1 MNSSLAVEPIRAV
14 ERWNRR
20 PRVPEIGLLVV
31 FTLIYFG
38 ALFSAPLLDDAD
50 ATHAEAAREM
60 LVRGDYVT
68 LHVNGVRYLEKAPLP
83 YWLVAFSYRIFGV
96 NEFATHLPI
105 ALAVLL
111 LGWLAFAWGRR
122 ASGERAGIY
131 AGLFV
136 FTAAGVYLFTRI
148 MIPEAILSLLIAGSF
163 YFFSSALEGEG
174 AWCWFAG
181 YASVALAVLT
191 KGLVALV
198 FVAVPAAG
206 YLLLTG
212 EWRRWREF
220 RLLSGLALLFTIAAP
235 WHIIAGI
242 RNPRFFWFYFVNE
255 HFLRFLGKRYPAD
268 YNKLPASL
276 YWVLHLVWLFPWSLY
291 LPVLVANA
299 RRDLRVGRTGLGRG
313 GQDALRTAGGTPALR
328 SETPSLLSIDK
339 AAELR
344 SADFAARTRLLCWI
358 WAGVVLLFFAFSTN
372 QEYYTFPAYFPFLLL
387 VADAISKGEEE
398 GSRWLTICTM
408 GLAVITTA
416 ASGALIAG
424 LWQSRHL
431 PYVADIGQVL
441 SHNMAEDTLSMSH
454 ALDLS
459 AASFAALRLP
469 AILAAL
475 ALLTAPLAALV
486 LRLRRKHYA
495 ATWTIAGGMAVLL
508 VAAHLAFIRFGTY
521 LSSKTLAQDIAA
533 QARPED
539 RIMIYGD
546 QAYGSSL
553 LFYLRRPIELV
564 NGRTTSMWFGS
575 TYPDAPKI
583 YLDDKRLLQAW
594 KGGGRV
600 FLFVPAYEKSR
611 VDALLPQKYVFA
623 ERSGKFVYS
632 NQPSATSESGG
643 AERGTSQMMVPPA
656 WKR

>member
-1 MNSSLAVEPIRAV
+1 MNSTLVEPAAAA
-14 ERWNRR
+14 ERTASHS
-20 PRVPEIGLLVV
+20 RVAQAALLIV
-31 FTLIYFG
+31 FLAIYFG
-38 ALFSAPLLDDAD
+38 SLFSVPLLDDAD

-60 LVRGDYVT
+60 LVHGDYVT

-83 YWLVAFSYRIFGV
+83 YWLVAFGYRIFGV

-105 ALAVLL
+105 ALGVLL
-111 LGWLAFAWGRR
+111 LGALGYLWGRR
-122 ASGERAGIY
+122 AFGHRAGTY
-131 AGLFV
+131 AALFT

-148 MIPEAILSLLIAGSF
+148 MIPEAILSVLIAASF
-163 YFFSSALEGEG
+163 YFFLSALEDSR
-174 AWCWFAG
+174 AWRWHAG
-181 YASVALAVLT
+181 YACVALAVLT

-198 FVAVPAAG
+198 FVAVPATG
-206 YLLLTG
+206 YLLITG

-220 RLLSGLALLFTIAAP
+220 RLISGIALLFAIAAP
-235 WHIIAGI
+235 WHILAGI

-276 YWVLHLVWLFPWSLY
+276 YWLLHLVWLFPWSLY
-291 LPVLVANA
+291 LPVLIRNVRRELGFA
-299 RRDLRVGRTGLGRG
+299 RLRLSHPALFSRG
-313 GQDALRTAGGTPALR
+313 GEQISGH
-328 SETPSLLSIDK
+328 SFSSH
-339 AAELR
+339 
-344 SADFAARTRLLCWI
+344 TRLLCWI

-372 QEYYTFPAYFPFLLL
+372 QEYYTFPAYFPLLL
-387 VADAISKGEEE
+387 LLADAVAEQEQRTSC
-398 GSRWLTICTM
+398 WLTWCTAA
-408 GLAVITTA
+408 LAVITTA
-416 ASGALIAG
+416 ASAALIAG
-424 LWQSRHL
+424 LWQSQHL
-431 PYVADIGQVL
+431 PYVADIGTVL

-469 AILAAL
+469 AILAAF
-475 ALLTAPLAALV
+475 ALLLAPLVALV
-486 LRLRRKHYA
+486 LRIRRKHYA
-495 ATWTIAGGMAVLL
+495 ATWTIAAGMAVLL
-508 VAAHLAFIRFGTY
+508 IAAHLAFIRFGTY

-533 QARPED
+533 QARPAD
-539 RIMIYGD
+539 RVMIYGD

-583 YLDDKRLLQAW
+583 YLDDAGMLQAW
-594 KGGGRV
+594 NGPGRV
-600 FLFVPAYEKSR
+600 FLFVPTYERSR
-611 VDALLPQKYVFA
+611 VDRLLPQKYVVA

-632 NQPSATSESGG
+632 NQSPAASESGESG
-643 AERGTSQMMVPPA
+643 RGTSQMILPPA